1 MLLLLALACLLL
13 ALAFLLLALVLLLLA
28 LVLPLSALVLQAE
41 GSSLTRS
48 IPNYGIVIPETIHA
62 SNHPSSH
69 HGTVCIQSRLLY
81 ITPADLSAAL
91 VCPLF
96 LHICASFQSLNSRL
110 ISWYCT
116 GHYSSFVGLYPRV
129 FKLYSC
135 ISHTLCCYYL
145 NLPEP
150 VLILVS
156 FCCFAIVYCCFIEL
170 SVI

>member
-1 MLLLLALACLLL
+1 MLLPL

-28 LVLPLSALVLQAE
+28 LVLPLSALVLQTE
-41 GSSLTRS
+41 GNSLTRS
-48 IPNYGIVIPETIHA
+48 IQNYGIVIPETIHA
-62 SNHPSSH
+62 SNQPSSH

-81 ITPADLSAAL
+81 INPVDLSAAL
-91 VCPLF
+91 IFPLF

-116 GHYSSFVGLYPRV
+116 EHYSSFVGLYSRV
-129 FKLYSC
+129 LKLYSC

-156 FCCFAIVYCCFIEL
+156 FCCFAIIYCCFIEL